1 MLLHAALAIGAL
13 GAPPQSPADLGAAVR
28 AYLAAPD
35 ARGPELT
42 ALVAAASG
50 REAELEQLLR
60 TKRFVVDRAPVARRG
75 TIEGGR
81 FVDAHD
87 EHDPN
92 PALLCGPAAPAEPLP
107 LIVYVPDTTTSAP
120 FANELQRDGADR
132 GLFVLL
138 VPDEKRDNRYE
149 STPAELDRHT
159 APLRQ
164 LLEQYAID
172 PDRVYFVGSGR
183 GGHAAWDVGLM
194 RADRFAGIF
203 PCNGG
208 LIHEGGF
215 ATTGGVF
222 VENGRNLTIFTVY
235 NTTFDHGIESCRVA
249 TRLLT
254 AWGARFEAA
263 EEPRMRVMGL
273 AEAMQKLAPVTRN
286 AHPRSI
292 VKRFNRLA
300 DGAHC
305 WLEALDRRPR
315 EWDPRARIEV
325 RAADWPKD
333 PAAQRQ
339 VVWERVQKQ
348 CARLE
353 GAIAGNGVRVRTQG
367 VGRLRIWWDPEL
379 VDFDARVAIEIDG
392 VPQRSVQPK
401 RRLDVMLR
409 RFWATGDSA
418 RLYWDFVDVPV
429 PR

>member
-1 MLLHAALAIGAL
+1 M
-13 GAPPQSPADLGAAVR
+13 
-28 AYLAAPD
+28 PD
-35 ARGPELT
+35 AI
-42 ALVAAASG
+42 
-50 REAELEQLLR
+50 
-60 TKRFVVDRAPVARRG
+60 D
-75 TIEGGR
+75 
-81 FVDAHD
+81 
-87 EHDPN
+87 
-92 PALLCGPAAPAEPLP
+92 
-107 LIVYVPDTTTSAP
+107 SAP
-120 FANELQRDGADR
+120 YARELQRDGAERDR
-132 GLFVLL
+132 FVLL
-138 VPDEKRDNRYE
+138 VPDAKRDNRYE

-159 APLRQ
+159 GPLRD
-164 LLEQYAID
+164 LLARYAID

-254 AWGARFEAA
+254 AWGARFDAV
-263 EEPRMRVMGL
+263 EEPRMRVMGIE
-273 AEAMQKLAPVTRN
+273 EAMQKLAATTRS

-300 DGAHC
+300 DGAHY

-315 EWDPRARIEV
+315 EWDPRARIEI

-333 PAAQRQ
+333 PAQQRQ
-339 VVWERVQKQ
+339 VVWDHVQQ
-348 CARLE
+348 RCARLD
-353 GAIAGNGVRVRTQG
+353 GAVAGNSVRVRTQG
-367 VGRLRIWWDPEL
+367 VGRLRIWFDPEL
-379 VDFDARVAIEIDG
+379 IDFAAKVAIEVDG
-392 VPQRSVQPK
+392 ATQRPVQPR

-409 RFWATGDSA
+409 RLWATGDTS
-418 RLYWDFVDVPV
+418 RLYQDFVDVAV